1 MSSIFVYLLMLFM
14 DEGMLRFGMILIVLS
29 LVYVVIVILQGTTM
43 TLQLLQL
50 IFILGSFTIVQ
61 VIVLPYKNKIL
72 NALDLWLIVLLLI
85 HFITSLSYI
94 SSENTTANAIMTRL
108 EIVLCSI
115 TYLIILMYVVFDVSG
130 SVYCYKD

>member
-1 MSSIFVYLLMLFM
+1 M

>member
-1 MSSIFVYLLMLFM
+1 M

-94 SSENTTANAIMTRL
+94 SSENTTANAIMTTLGDCSLLYYLSYHFNVCRL
-108 EIVLCSI
+108 
-115 TYLIILMYVVFDVSG
+115 
-130 SVYCYKD
+130 

>member
-1 MSSIFVYLLMLFM
+1 M

-130 SVYCYKD
+130 SVYNIVNLL

>member
-1 MSSIFVYLLMLFM
+1 M

-115 TYLIILMYVVFDVSG
+115 TYLINLMYVVFDVSG
-130 SVYCYKD
+130 SV